1 MFTPFSV
8 TIGNTTFCFIYHGD
22 TPVLVYTE
30 PTDRRLCPTTGQY
43 L

>member
-22 TPVLVYTE
+22 TPVLIRTE
-30 PTDRRLCPTTGQY
+30 VADRRLCPTTGQY